1 MKKGTTMTK
10 SFRLANNEGTITKL
24 SGKRRRPYIIRS
36 KTIYNLDGTSK
47 RITIGYAVTQR
58 EAQKLLDDWNSKNLN
73 LNDMNDYTFEVFFKS
88 FLEAKKELQPV
99 TFSRLSN
106 IINNVLKVIAK
117 KRIADVKYLELQ
129 NIINRLAWTTGKYAI
144 QILKYCYNEALKI
157 ELVHKNIAELLE
169 IQNKTKSKI
178 KEIFSKKEIDYF
190 WDVYEKNFTNNIY
203 TKVSVSVVL
212 IQLYSGCRVGEILKL
227 RKENINLE
235 ERYFITGS
243 KTDAGQ
249 NRIIPI
255 HSKIMKIFEK
265 ILKERENKILLFQIS
280 NPHINTKL
288 KEISIE
294 KSTHSARHTFI
305 THLQAKGVSVS
316 KLKKL
321 VGHKNND
328 ITDGVYT
335 HYTVEDLREL
345 VEMIDY

>member
-1 MKKGTTMTK
+1 MKKGTTMSK
-10 SFRLANNEGTITKL
+10 PFRLANNEGTITKL

-36 KTIYNLDGTSK
+36 KTIYNLDGTSN

-58 EAQKLLDDWNSKNLN
+58 EAQRLLDDWNSKNLN
-73 LNDMNDYTFEVFFKS
+73 LQDMNDYTFEVFFKS
-88 FLEAKKELQPV
+88 FLETKKDTHPI
-99 TFSRLSN
+99 TFSRLSTIIDN
-106 IINNVLKVIAK
+106 ILKVIAK

-129 NIINRLAWTTGKYAI
+129 NIINGLAYTTGKCAI

-157 ELVHKNIAELLE
+157 ELVNKNIAELLE
-169 IQNKTKSKI
+169 VQNKVKSKK
-178 KEIFSKKEIDYF
+178 KEIFTKKEIDYF
-190 WDVYEKNFTNNIY
+190 WNIY
-203 TKVSVSVVL
+203 ENNFKNKTKISASVVL
-212 IQLYSGCRVGEILKL
+212 VQLYSGCRVGEILKL
-227 RKENINLE
+227 KKENINLE
-235 ERYFITGS
+235 KKYFITGS

-249 NRIIPI
+249 NRIIPM
-255 HSKIMKIFEK
+255 HPKILKIFEY

-280 NPHINTKL
+280 NAHINIKL

-321 VGHKNND
+321 VGHKNDD

-345 VEMIDY
+345 VELVDY

>member
-88 FLEAKKELQPV
+88 FLEAKKDVQPA

-129 NIINRLAWTTGKYAI
+129 NIINRLAWTTGKCAI
-144 QILKYCYNEALKI
+144 QILKYCYTEALKI
-157 ELVHKNIAELLE
+157 ELVNKNIAELLE
-169 IQNKTKSKI
+169 IQNRVKGKI
-178 KEIFSKKEIDYF
+178 KEVFTQEEIDYF
-190 WDVYEKNFTNNIY
+190 WGIYKNNYTNNTYIKN
-203 TKVSVSVVL
+203 TIMVVL

-227 RKENINLE
+227 KKENINLE
-235 ERYFITGS
+235 EKYFITGS

-255 HSKIMKIFEK
+255 HSKIVKIFEY
-265 ILKERENKILLFQIS
+265 ILKERENKLLLFPLATS
-280 NPHINTKL
+280 HMNVKL

-305 THLQAKGVSVS
+305 THLQTKGVSVS

>member
-1 MKKGTTMTK
+1 MKKGTTMSK
-10 SFRLANNEGTITKL
+10 PFRLANNEGTITKL
-24 SGKRRRPYIIRS
+24 SGKRRRPYIVRS
-36 KTIYNLDGTSK
+36 KTIYNLDGTSN
-47 RITIGYAVTQR
+47 RITIGYATTQR

-88 FLEAKKELQPV
+88 FLETKKDTHPI

-117 KRIADVKYLELQ
+117 KRIADIKYLELQ
-129 NIINRLAWTTGKYAI
+129 NIINGLACATGKCAI

-157 ELVHKNIAELLE
+157 ELVNKNIAELLE
-169 IQNKTKSKI
+169 VQNKVKSKK
-178 KEIFSKKEIDYF
+178 KEIFTKKEIDYF
-190 WDVYEKNFTNNIY
+190 WNIYENNFTNSIY
-203 TKVSVSVVL
+203 TKTSVAVVL

-227 RKENINLE
+227 KKENINLE
-235 ERYFITGS
+235 EKYFVTGS

-249 NRIIPI
+249 NRKIPI
-255 HSKIMKIFEK
+255 HPKTLKIFEY
-265 ILKERENKILLFQIS
+265 ILKERENKILLFQIT
-280 NPHINTKL
+280 NANINIKL
-288 KEISIE
+288 KELSIE

-321 VGHKNND
+321 VGHKNDD

-345 VEMIDY
+345 VELVDY